1 MDSPNT
7 ALSSSPAAPS
17 TTGGHLADAVKS
29 FGSIDADGNSDPDV
43 VKTRRTSSLS
53 NPIGPVQEKKLSVHS
68 LFTSKAPAQVPL
80 GSSPSRPAMS
90 PPQLH
95 QQPIPHIRRQSMGQ
109 GGPGFQGQMPVGSPS
124 FTSGPPMRPPIV
136 MPNQPRSPVA
146 NPNIPHG
153 QYSPMPPLH
162 VQQGFRPPQQG
173 MGAQQPPVR
182 PNGMGTQG
190 MPRPMMGPGQYGMHP
205 GPQAPQYPVMG
216 YPPQGGF
223 YVSYHSRTYA
233 IVWD

>member
-1 MDSPNT
+1 MSQNTNPTVNGDNKTSASGSIASVWARGPPSAVSSTSASKNQSGANTPSQDGAGLSNLTSASNSTAISIRNAHSRQNSLLVGPGNIAFGTVDSPNT

-109 GGPGFQGQMPVGSPS
+109 GGPGFQGQLPVGSPS
-124 FTSGPPMRPPIV
+124 FTSGPPM
-136 MPNQPRSPVA
+136 
-146 NPNIPHG
+146 
-153 QYSPMPPLH
+153 
-162 VQQGFRPPQQG
+162 
-173 MGAQQPPVR
+173 
-182 PNGMGTQG
+182 
-190 MPRPMMGPGQYGMHP
+190 
-205 GPQAPQYPVMG
+205 
-216 YPPQGGF
+216 
-223 YVSYHSRTYA
+223 
-233 IVWD
+233 